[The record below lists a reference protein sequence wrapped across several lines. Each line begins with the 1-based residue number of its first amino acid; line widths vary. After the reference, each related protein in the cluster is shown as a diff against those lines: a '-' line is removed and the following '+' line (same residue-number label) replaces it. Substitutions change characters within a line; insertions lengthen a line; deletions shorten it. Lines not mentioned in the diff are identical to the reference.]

1 MMGRVV
7 GFVDLL
13 TEPFLCIFISILDL
27 QLQKVPLQ
35 YNQSNERIE
44 SILMEQSWCQ
54 EKGK

>member
-1 MMGRVV
+1 MGRVV